1 MKIKLTDKQKIKK
14 SCGLCIINEC
24 KNLHGKGR
32 NICYKHA
39 QRRQTI
45 KDPLRHSYD
54 KYEKNQRLYDLKVVP
69 FREFKKIHEAV
80 I

>member
-1 MKIKLTDKQKIKK
+1 MKIKLNEKEKIKK
-14 SCGLCIINEC
+14 AKGLCIINRC
-24 KNLHGKGR
+24 INPHGRGR

-39 QRRQTI
+39 MRRQII